1 METVFILG
9 QNIKKA
15 REKENISIIELAEK
29 AGYNRFDLST
39 LESGE
44 HDLSLKTAVDIAK
57 ALDRDFPLL
66 LSRSFNV
73 NGENHFIENDYLSLF
88 VENVRF
94 ILQAKNKFQYS
105 ISSLTGI
112 EPENINRI
120 LKKHVV
126 PKVGTLERFAD
137 AFETELMELFIRKGG
152 EPQ

>member
-1 METVFILG
+1 MEAVFIFG

-15 REKENISIIELAEK
+15 REKENITIIELAQR

-44 HDLSLKTAVDIAK
+44 HDLSLKTAVNIAK

-66 LSRSFNV
+66 LSRNFKV
-73 NGENHFIENDYLSLF
+73 DGGDHFVEKDYFTLF

-126 PKVGTLERFAD
+126 PKVGTLARFAH
-137 AFETELMELFIRKGG
+137 AFEIELMELFTIKG
-152 EPQ
+152 E